1 MIYSSM
7 REIEETLSS
16 ILPDENYR
24 KKCLSLFAE
33 SIVEAHSHGRNM
45 WGVYCFREGARKGI
59 RLLVGSL
66 IVFTIDG
73 DGMWLSLDKALLNEK
88 TDERHEL
95 DKSDAWRW
103 GRGEYSEYR
112 AVPSRNG
119 YYVPLSTDFDLWP
132 VLRAFHFA
140 YLRNVA
146 NKYDWL
152 RSDSQENHTPA
163 LMVYLR
169 NELRQNLPSPDY
181 GAASDDNSIQEIA
194 DFNRTYRELPETE
207 RRSIVL
213 SRIGQGSFRSDLEK
227 YWKVC
232 AVTGCAKPEL
242 LVASHIKPWKDS
254 DNFERLDVYN
264 GLLLAPHLDRA
275 FDRGYVSFD
284 DEGRIILSDAFSDRD
299 QRILGIHPDMKLRKI
314 EPNHLRYLDYHRKYV
329 LKK

>member
-1 MIYSSM
+1 MIFSGMSD
-7 REIEETLSS
+7 IKETLSS
-16 ILPDENYR
+16 LFPDDKYR
-24 KKCLSLFAE
+24 KRCLSLFAE
-33 SIVEAHSHGRNM
+33 SIVEAHSHGGNM
-45 WGVYCFREGARKGI
+45 WGVYCFREGVRKGI

-66 IVFTIDG
+66 IVFTIDE

-88 TDERHEL
+88 TDERREL
-95 DKSDAWRW
+95 DTSDLWRW

-119 YYVPLSTDFDLWP
+119 YYAPSSTDFDLWP
-132 VLRAFHFA
+132 VLREFHFA

-146 NKYDWL
+146 QKYGQL
-152 RSDSQENHTPA
+152 RLDSQENHTPA
-163 LMVYLR
+163 VMVYLR
-169 NELRQNLPSPDY
+169 EELKQNLPSPDY
-181 GAASDDNSIQEIA
+181 GAAPGDNPFLDVEDLS
-194 DFNRTYRELPETE
+194 RTYRELPETE

-227 YWKVC
+227 YWKTC

-242 LVASHIKPWKDS
+242 LVASHIKPWRDS

-284 DEGRIILSDAFSDRD
+284 DEGRIILSTVFSNRD
-299 QRILGIHPDMKLRKI
+299 QRMLGIRSDMKLRKI
-314 EPNHLRYLDYHRKYV
+314 EPNHFNYLDYHRKNV
-329 LKK
+329 LKR